1 MNFARYMFY
10 ALGDHDAI
18 GFTPYGV
25 DTGAADGISPR
36 FAAVAANFGVIGSAL
51 PAIARL
57 QGTGKLKAA
66 VEEDFIRSRTLTFD
80 NYDVFVHFRP
90 AVRASGLA
98 PAATGPP
105 EPSGRALVGQLGPDE
120 FLIVGFDAD
129 LQFRPAWGSRYTGA
143 QFVEVE
149 EGVYENGVWKRTEIR
164 NGDFSDRGIVLPGRG
179 AMVRAK
185 AIRY

>member
-1 MNFARYMFY
+1 
-10 ALGDHDAI
+10 
-18 GFTPYGV
+18 V

-51 PAIARL
+51 PVISQL
-57 QGTGKLKAA
+57 QAAGKLKAA

-90 AVRASGLA
+90 AVRASGLPLA
-98 PAATGPP
+98 VAGPS

-120 FLIVGFDAD
+120 FLIMGFDAD

-164 NGDFSDRGIVLPGRG
+164 NGDFSDRGIVLSSRG
-179 AMVRAK
+179 AIVRAK